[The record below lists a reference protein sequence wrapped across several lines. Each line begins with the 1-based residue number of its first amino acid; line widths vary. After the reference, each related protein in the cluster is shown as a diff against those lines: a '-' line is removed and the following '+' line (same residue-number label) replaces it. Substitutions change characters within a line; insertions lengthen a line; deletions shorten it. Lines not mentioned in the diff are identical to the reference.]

1 MIRRAAALLAL
12 AIPGIAAAAP
22 PIVAWHYTV
31 RSGDTLAA
39 IAARMG
45 VSVDALARANHID
58 ADDPLKAGTVLDRPG
73 PERKAAKPAAKAP
86 RPVIARRDPATP
98 PDPEPARIALSG
110 APHCR
115 WPTAGA
121 LIIRFGERRGSALS
135 NGIDLAAFAGMDV
148 RATAPGKVIFA
159 GTEPERFGQLIVI
172 DHGHGWASA
181 YAYLGKVRVHEGAT
195 VRAGAL
201 IATIGHSGEAKKPTL
216 HFELR
221 KDNVPQDPLAILP
234 ARL

>member
-1 MIRRAAALLAL
+1 MIRRAAVLLAL
-12 AIPGIAAAAP
+12 AAPAPAVAAP

-45 VSVDALARANHID
+45 VSVDALARTNHID
-58 ADDPLKAGTVLDRPG
+58 ADDPLKPGTVLDRPD
-73 PERKAAKPAAKAP
+73 PARKTAKAP
-86 RPVIARRDPATP
+86 RPTIARRQPTTP
-98 PDPEPARIALSG
+98 PDPEPVRIALPG

-121 LIIRFGERRGSALS
+121 LVTRFGEKQGRVAA
-135 NGIDLAAFAGMDV
+135 NGIDLAAFTGMQV
-148 RATAPGKVIFA
+148 HATAAGRVIFA

-181 YAYLGKVRVHEGAT
+181 YAYLGKVRVHEGAH
-195 VRAGAL
+195 VPAGAL